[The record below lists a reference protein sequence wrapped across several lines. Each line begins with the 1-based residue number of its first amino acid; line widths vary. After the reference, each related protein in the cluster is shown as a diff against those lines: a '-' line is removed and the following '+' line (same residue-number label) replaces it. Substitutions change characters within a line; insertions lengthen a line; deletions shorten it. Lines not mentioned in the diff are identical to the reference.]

1 MTRVTYTILRV
12 GAGCRSA
19 GSCSITL
26 ALITRNNFQEFTPGG
41 KFVGFVTLARVD
53 HKLFT
58 LAGVDSQKRGN
69 SNFFY
74 SGGGGG

>member
-1 MTRVTYTILRV
+1 M
-12 GAGCRSA
+12 
-19 GSCSITL
+19 
-26 ALITRNNFQEFTPGG
+26 
-41 KFVGFVTLARVD
+41 GFVTLARVD

-74 SGGGGG
+74 SGGGGGEIVHTLASSMHTLYTRAWKTRGRRVERGVAKQNV

>member
-1 MTRVTYTILRV
+1 
-12 GAGCRSA
+12 
-19 GSCSITL
+19 
-26 ALITRNNFQEFTPGG
+26 
-41 KFVGFVTLARVD
+41 VGFVTLARVD

-74 SGGGGG
+74 SGGGGGVDCAYSS